1 MHRPRAST
9 KGVILFIKNPTS
21 ILGQPHGNLIS
32 KDDMS
37 AARKQLSQSAALV
50 GGPVLLPGNGCHEPQ
65 HDSGLVFLL
74 RSGYFCRRSKG
85 KQDFR

>member
-1 MHRPRAST
+1 
-9 KGVILFIKNPTS
+9 
-21 ILGQPHGNLIS
+21 
-32 KDDMS
+32 MS

-65 HDSGLVFLL
+65 HDGGLVFLL